1 VQSRLILWC
10 LFSCPFCQ
18 DLLDSLLFFQQE
30 SSHDALLHATSTSRT
45 SVRTRNS
52 SLSLLQGGILV
63 GLHVLNSWQTAIAVT
78 AFGSIG
84 PLVYALL
91 FELATR
97 SSHGA
102 SLVLPSVVGMTS
114 RSCPTRITHVTLYYS
129 SGIRRRLPWTN
140 KFCRFQRADSN
151 DGFITRRYKG
161 LKTSSASFTRV
172 SKSIDVLCAL

>member
-129 SGIRRRLPWTN
+129 SGIRRRLLKIDRKQQMKVRGCTGGL
-140 KFCRFQRADSN
+140 FSHLLEGLRE
-151 DGFITRRYKG
+151 GFN
-161 LKTSSASFTRV
+161 SA
-172 SKSIDVLCAL
+172 